1 MKYSKYENFST
12 NSAASET
19 NKAMEKLD
27 EAGKTDDGR
36 KEEFKIIGG
45 MDINNDNRY
54 NDINRYGPE
63 PRYMISDFENMINE
77 YDNRINISTTSQELM
92 RIKDE
97 LDRHKGLFQTS
108 LNESSVTIN
117 ILPSN
122 LRNTVYNTILDMN
135 TKINKLNKLINK
147 ANLKIKELDRSGR
160 GTKRPYSSIAGKRK
174 KKSKSKKKRKSKRKT
189 KKVISDYTYTLYMLP
204 NKEIVEII
212 EYDDK
217 YKKNIKNNYNN
228 MHDMKDYYNTLKKI
242 DNIPCNKN
250 ELHPNKLIKK

>member
-1 MKYSKYENFST
+1 MQYSKYENFST
-12 NSAASET
+12 NSASSET
-19 NKAMEKLD
+19 NNAMKKLD

-45 MDINNDNRY
+45 MDID
-54 NDINRYGPE
+54 RYGEE
-63 PRYMISDFENMINE
+63 PTYVLSDFEYMINE
-77 YDNRINISTTSQELM
+77 YDNRINTSTTSQELM
-92 RIKDE
+92 RIINE
-97 LDRHKGLFQTS
+97 LKPHIELFKTS
-108 LNESSVTIN
+108 ISESSVTIN
-117 ILPSN
+117 RLPLT

-135 TKINKLNKLINK
+135 TKINKLNNLINK
-147 ANLKIKELDRSGR
+147 ANVKIKELDRSGR
-160 GTKRPYSSIAGKRK
+160 GTKRPYSSIAGKPK
-174 KKSKSKKKRKSKRKT
+174 KKSNSKKKRKNKRKT
-189 KKVISDYTYTLYMLP
+189 KKTNGVNYTYTLYMLP

-228 MHDMKDYYNTLKKI
+228 IDDMKDYYTTLKKI